1 MALRVRRLG
10 VLSVVAQH
18 GRRGWPTAALA
29 AVVVSLLLPLA
40 TFLVATWLL
49 GWQLQAVLSGSM
61 SPTYPVGSL
70 LVVGQID
77 ASDVRAGMPIV
88 FEDPLEP
95 GRIVTHRV
103 IGPVPADASAFR
115 TRGDANPAPDP
126 AAVPARLV
134 RGRVLW
140 SVSLLGAAL
149 DWLRWPN
156 GFMLL
161 VGIPAALL
169 ILIEVRRRGRGPL
182 PVVIRNGGTDQ

>member
-1 MALRVRRLG
+1 VIA
-10 VLSVVAQH
+10 
-18 GRRGWPTAALA
+18 RGWRGWLTAALA
-29 AVVVSLLLPLA
+29 AIVISVLLPLA

-95 GRIVTHRV
+95 GRLVTHRV
-103 IGPVPADASAFR
+103 VGPVPDDASAFR
-115 TRGDANPAPDP
+115 TRGDANAAVDP

-140 SVSLLGAAL
+140 SVSVLGAAI
-149 DWLRWPN
+149 DWLKWPN
-156 GFMLL
+156 GFVLL
-161 VGIPAALL
+161 VVIPGGILAVS
-169 ILIEVRRRGRGPL
+169 EVRRRISFTRRVQGAPA
-182 PVVIRNGGTDQ
+182 

>member
-1 MALRVRRLG
+1 MALLLRRHRPLIANG
-10 VLSVVAQH
+10 W
-18 GRRGWPTAALA
+18 RGWPTAALA

-103 IGPVPADASAFR
+103 VAPVPDDASAFH
-115 TRGDANPAPDP
+115 TRGDANAAMDP

-134 RGRVLW
+134 RGKVLW
-140 SVSLLGAAL
+140 SVSLLGGVL
-149 DWLRWPN
+149 DWLKWPN
-156 GFMLL
+156 GFVLL
-161 VGIPAALL
+161 VIVPAAAL
-169 ILIEVRRRGRGPL
+169 ILTELRRRWMVLRT
-182 PVVIRNGGTDQ
+182 IGGAPA

>member
-1 MALRVRRLG
+1 MALRVRRRRILSLG
-10 VLSVVAQH
+10 SQP
-18 GRRGWPTAALA
+18 GWRGWLTAALA

-49 GWQLQAVLSGSM
+49 GWQLQSVLSGSM

-103 IGPVPADASAFR
+103 VPPVPGDASAFR
-115 TRGDANPAPDP
+115 TRGDANAAMDP
-126 AAVPARLV
+126 VAVPARLV
-134 RGRVLW
+134 RGKVLW
-140 SVSLLGAAL
+140 SVSVLGSIL

-156 GFMLL
+156 GFVLL
-161 VGIPAALL
+161 VGVPAALL
-169 ILIEVRRRGRGPL
+169 ILTEVRRRWVLARPMRGAPA
-182 PVVIRNGGTDQ
+182 

>member
-1 MALRVRRLG
+1 MATG
-10 VLSVVAQH
+10 W
-18 GRRGWPTAALA
+18 RGWLTAALA
-29 AVVVSLLLPLA
+29 AAVVALLLPLA

-95 GRIVTHRV
+95 GRLVTHRV
-103 IGPVPADASAFR
+103 VGPVPDDSSAFR
-115 TRGDANPAPDP
+115 TRGDANAALDP

-134 RGRVLW
+134 RGKVLW
-140 SVSLLGAAL
+140 SVSVLGGVL
-149 DWLRWPN
+149 DWLKWPN
-156 GFMLL
+156 AFILL
-161 VGIPAALL
+161 VGVPGA
-169 ILIEVRRRGRGPL
+169 ILVASELRRRVSITRRIEGAPA
-182 PVVIRNGGTDQ
+182 